1 MADRSALSDRAY
13 GLLKTRIIDLELGP
27 GDRLNVDRLAVE
39 LDVSP
44 TPVREALNRLAAE
57 GIVTAAPYRGFRV
70 SPLLS
75 LEDLIQLLWA
85 RRVIETAAV
94 GQAASGSSGATLQE
108 LAALVARMK
117 ELTQESTLNAKVFN
131 ATDAAFHRLTI
142 AASGNRFMLRAFDSL
157 HVHVQIARHY
167 QGNAIKE
174 AQLANDE
181 HRRLL
186 AAFASGD
193 AAAAAME
200 AGAHVAGVLTR
211 LQADLDAQADAAVN
225 GESR

>member
-13 GLLKTRIIDLELGP
+13 GLLRTRIIDLELGP

-70 SPLLS
+70 SSLLS
-75 LEDLIQLLWA
+75 HEDLAQLLWA
-85 RRVIETAAV
+85 RKVVETAAV
-94 GQAASGSSGATLQE
+94 RKAAGACSETTLQE
-108 LAALVARMK
+108 LAAMVAHMEDLAK
-117 ELTQESTLNAKVFN
+117 VSTLDAKSFN

-142 AASGNRFMLRAFDSL
+142 AASGNRFVLQAFDSL

-167 QGNAIKE
+167 QGREVAD
-174 AQLANDE
+174 ALHANEE

-186 AAFASGD
+186 AAFAKGD
-193 AAAAAME
+193 GETASLE
-200 AGAHVAGVLTR
+200 ASAHIDGVLSR
-211 LQADLDAQADAAVN
+211 LQANLEAHDGGRLNED
-225 GESR
+225 GR